1 MLSASFKQIAAG
13 FALSLYV
20 CVQGASAFAQVPP
33 VTLPGSTDPGR
44 IGGTQQMRAHLPDQ
58 KVETAGKPPAQT
70 GDVVIPGAEG
80 VFFTLVDL
88 KVEGIE
94 AYEPGYFLGQY
105 IGLIGKPV
113 TLQQV
118 IDIVNEINATYRN
131 DGYIFSRAFLPEQ
144 DITAGVVKVQVVE
157 ATIDTVSM
165 PEISAEKFLKLKPY
179 VDKIASIRPF
189 NINKYEHW
197 LLSLNQ
203 LPGARFRSVL
213 HQPTSADAQPGSIEI
228 ALLEDKLPGQT
239 VAELNNFGSRY
250 AGPVQANLMHESPR
264 IFGDYDQA
272 SLRLSTTIPMDEVK
286 YGQIGYETPILEIPG
301 LSFNTSIGW
310 GGTVSG
316 SNLDPL
322 DVKGFVREAH
332 FGLTYAA
339 LLSRRTSW
347 LTYLNF
353 DLKNARSKILG
364 DELYDDRLRVL
375 RASTAVQHIDDWD
388 GATIVNAEISQG
400 LDIMGARETGSF
412 NLSREDGHSDFTKI
426 TAQIS
431 RIQSLPHAFQLL
443 AQVSGQYAF
452 SPLLSAEEFG
462 HGGVP
467 SGRGLDPSE
476 LTGDHGVS
484 ATLELRYNGLSAW
497 QDVSV
502 QPYAFF
508 DFGKVWQKGDNVE
521 NAESAV
527 TAGVGSR
534 VEFKEAVS
542 LNMLM
547 AVPLTYSSDN
557 PPKYANGESPRYL
570 LSVSKRF

>member
-1 MLSASFKQIAAG
+1 MPFAHSKKITAG
-13 FALSLYV
+13 FVLSLLA
-20 CVQGASAFAQVPP
+20 CMQGGLAFAQVPP
-33 VTLPGSTDPGR
+33 VALPGSTDPGR
-44 IGGTQQMRAHLPDQ
+44 LGGTQQMPSLPD
-58 KVETAGKPPAQT
+58 KKIEAVEKPPAQSS
-70 GDVVIPGAEG
+70 DVVIPGADG

-88 KVEGIE
+88 KIEGME
-94 AYEPGYFLGQY
+94 AYQSGHFLAEY

-113 TLQQV
+113 SLQQV
-118 IDIVNEINATYRN
+118 IDVVNRINATYRN

-144 DITAGVVKVQVVE
+144 DITAGVVRVQVTE

-165 PEISAEKFLKLKPY
+165 PEISAEKFLALKPY
-179 VDKIASIRPF
+179 VDKITAVRPF
-189 NINKYEHW
+189 NINTYEHW

-213 HQPTSADAQPGSIEI
+213 RQPTDAEARPGAIEI
-228 ALLEDKLPGQT
+228 ALLEDRLPGAT

-264 IFGDYDQA
+264 ILADYDKM
-272 SLRLSTTIPMDEVK
+272 SLSLSTTIPMDEVK
-286 YGQIGYETPILEIPG
+286 YGRLGYERPILDIPG
-301 LSFNTSIGW
+301 LSFNMSMGW

-322 DVKGFVREAH
+322 DVKGFVREASL
-332 FGLTYAA
+332 GLTYAA

-347 LTYLNF
+347 LLSADF
-353 DLKNARSKILG
+353 DMKNARSKILG

-375 RASTAVQHIDDWD
+375 RASTAFQHVDGWN
-388 GATIVNAEISQG
+388 GATMVNAEISQG

-412 NLSREDGHSDFTKI
+412 NLSREDGHSDFTKV

-431 RIQSLPHAFQLL
+431 RLQALPRAFQLL

-467 SGRGLDPSE
+467 NGRGLDPSE
-476 LTGDHGVS
+476 LTGDHGIS
-484 ATLELRYNGLSAW
+484 AALELRYNGLSAW
-497 QDVSV
+497 NDFTF
-502 QPYAFF
+502 QPYVFY
-508 DFGKVWQKGDNVE
+508 DFGKVWQKGDNVG
-521 NAESAV
+521 NPDSAA
-527 TAGVGSR
+527 TTGIGSR
-534 VEFKEAVS
+534 IDYKEAVS

-570 LSVSKRF
+570 LSISRRF

>member
-1 MLSASFKQIAAG
+1 MLFSKQIAAG
-13 FALSLYV
+13 LMVSL
-20 CVQGASAFAQVPP
+20 CLCAQGSSVYAQTPP
-33 VTLPGSTDPGR
+33 VALPGSTDPGR
-44 IGGTQQMRAHLPDQ
+44 LGGAPQMPSLDDQ
-58 KVETAGKPPAQT
+58 KKTATPDRPPTQS
-70 GDVVIPGAEG
+70 GDVVIPGAEA

-88 KVEGIE
+88 KIEGME
-94 AYEPGYFLGQY
+94 AYEPGHFLADY

-118 IDIVNEINATYRN
+118 IDVVNHINATYRE

-165 PEISAEKFLKLKPY
+165 PEVSAEKFLKLKPY
-179 VDKIASIRPF
+179 VDKIAAVRPF

-213 HQPTSADAQPGSIEI
+213 RQPTDKGAQPGSIEI
-228 ALLEDKLPGQT
+228 ALLEDKLPGET
-239 VAELNNFGSRY
+239 MVELNNFGSRY
-250 AGPVQANLMHESPR
+250 AGPVQANLMHEQPR
-264 IFGDYDQA
+264 LFGDYDKA
-272 SLRLSTTIPMDEVK
+272 TLRLSTTIPMEEVK
-286 YGQIGYETPILEIPG
+286 YGQLGYETPVMQIPG
-301 LSFNTSIGW
+301 LSFNMSLGW

-322 DVKGFVREAH
+322 DVKGFVKDAH
-332 FGLTYAA
+332 FGLSYAA

-347 LTYLNF
+347 LAYLNF
-353 DLKNARSKILG
+353 DMKNARSKILG
-364 DELYDDRLRVL
+364 EELYDDRLRVL
-375 RASTAVQHIDDWD
+375 RASSSVQHVDDWN
-388 GATIVNAEISQG
+388 GATIASAELSQG
-400 LDIMGARETGSF
+400 LDIMGARESGSF
-412 NLSREDGHSDFTKI
+412 NLSREDGRSDFTKI

-431 RIQSLPHAFQLL
+431 RLQSLPHAFQLL

-467 SGRGLDPSE
+467 NGRGLDPSE
-476 LTGDHGVS
+476 LTGDHGIS
-484 ATLELRYNGLSAW
+484 AMVELRYNGLPAW
-497 QDVSV
+497 KDVSV

-508 DFGKVWQKGDNVE
+508 DFGKVWQKGDDVE
-521 NAESAV
+521 NAESAL

-534 VEFKEAVS
+534 VEIKEAVS

-547 AVPLTYSSDN
+547 AVPLTYSADN

-570 LSVSKRF
+570 LSVSRRF